1 MENKTV
7 KELREIAKER
17 KMKYYYKMRKD
28 DLMRAL
34 QPVVVRP
41 VPAPR
46 PIVQRPIP
54 APRPVAGFARS
65 ILDEPI
71 PSSAS
76 SPVLAPE
83 PKRPVPAPR
92 LTSTLATAVRSVA
105 SYVSNKF
112 NKLLKWI
119 DPYVPEPIKK
129 KVSNTR
135 DGVEKR
141 IKSLKSIIFS
151 KPPIEFQLTD
161 HALKNITQQF
171 SHQAEGNQQDASV
184 FLDLARDGAMKI
196 LRENRTK
203 KVNFVLTCE
212 MSRVSFV
219 TGEETTRT
227 VPFPSKYGIVLEAT
241 DLGEFYNT
249 AKEEILENMD
259 KYSNGGS
266 NWKVSNILK
275 MNINMINCNPLST
288 GSYIPLDKKLA
299 GKKAI
304 INIKNED
311 NECFKWCVTRALMS
325 MESKNKEGKDKDL
338 KNQERVSKDLIKKSK
353 EFNWEGIVGKG

>member
-1 MENKTV
+1 
-7 KELREIAKER
+7 
-17 KMKYYYKMRKD
+17 MRKA

-46 PIVQRPIP
+46 PMVQRPIP
-54 APRPVAGFARS
+54 APRPVAGFARPVVRPVPAPRPVAGVEFTRS

-92 LTSTLATAVRSVA
+92 LTSTLAAAVRSVA

-112 NKLLKWI
+112 NKLLEWI

-129 KVSNTR
+129 TVSNTR

-141 IKSLKSIIFS
+141 IKSLKSIVLS

-161 HALKNITQQF
+161 HALKNVTKQF

-196 LRENRTK
+196 LRKSRNK
-203 KVNFVLTCE
+203 KMNFVLTCE
-212 MSRVSFV
+212 MSRVSIV

-249 AKEEILENMD
+249 AKEEILENMV
-259 KYSNGGS
+259 KYSNSGS

-275 MNINMINCNPLST
+275 IDISMITYNPLSA

-299 GKKAI
+299 DKKAI
-304 INIKNED
+304 INIKNEE

-325 MESKNKEGKDKDL
+325 MDSKNKEGKDKGL

-353 EFNWEGIVGKG
+353 ELHYCDCN